1 MQTGLLHLHRTLAY
15 LVFLVALADVVLV
28 LTKARTDP
36 KTAGMLRWC
45 HSVGLM
51 WAGRLAIA
59 GGLVLFFVSGYPLA
73 AWWAWVSLLLWGP
86 IEAVGKRLV
95 APEVQAVRDGGQAS
109 GRLMAGVG
117 IQLVCI
123 VIIFGLMTVRPG

>member
-15 LVFLVALADVVLV
+15 LVFLVALADVVLA

-45 HSVGLM
+45 HNVGLM
-51 WAGRLAIA
+51 WAGRLTLV
-59 GGLVLFFVSGYPLA
+59 GGLALVFATGYPLA
-73 AWWAWVSLLLWGP
+73 TWWLWVSLLLWGP

-95 APEVQAVRDGGQAS
+95 APEIQAVRDGGQAS
-109 GRLMAGVG
+109 GRLLSGVG